1 MEKTGYERYGLTGNP
16 FRDLSSESI
25 ENIEIFHVAQAID
38 SALQS
43 MTDEVLAKENKAV
56 IVLLG
61 SLGSGKTERLLMLK
75 NQAKQENALWTMR
88 NITAETR
95 WVVVTV
101 AEGIME
107 SVKLGS
113 FSRIFTAP
121 GWYKGLMKIAK
132 SADKGY
138 DPEKIGM
145 AIADALNENAPAFLL
160 LNDMHNLEKGEDSAR
175 FLQVLHV
182 LFDRIDKG
190 VMVML
195 TSSESYFDY
204 LMTGQDSLMARINKR
219 LLVQPL
225 NDQEASLMIAKRL
238 LAKRVVED
246 MPNLYPFTD
255 SSVREMNRTAKGN
268 PRELLKVADKVID
281 GAAKKKLIQINDDAV
296 RGVLSVPGKA
306 QEEELTETVLTGECI
321 SVEQKK

>member
-1 MEKTGYERYGLTGNP
+1 VEKTGYERYGLTGNP

-38 SALQS
+38 SDLQS
-43 MTDEVLAKENKAV
+43 MTEEVLAKENKAV

-88 NITAETR
+88 NLTAETR

-113 FSRIFTAP
+113 FSKIFAAP
-121 GWYKGLMKIAK
+121 AWYKGLMKIAK
-132 SADKGY
+132 SAGKGY
-138 DPEKIGM
+138 DPEKAGM
-145 AIADALNENAPAFLL
+145 VIADALNENAPAFLL
-160 LNDMHNLEKGEDSAR
+160 LNDMHNLEKGEDSTR

-182 LFDRIDKG
+182 MFDRIDKG
-190 VMVML
+190 VMVMM
-195 TSSESYFDY
+195 TSSESYFDFI
-204 LMTGQDSLMARINKR
+204 MTGQDSLMARINKR
-219 LLVQPL
+219 LVVHPL

-246 MPNLYPFTD
+246 MPALYPFTD

-281 GAAKKKLIQINDDAV
+281 EAAKKKLIQINDDAV
-296 RGVLSVPGKA
+296 KGVMNVPEKA
-306 QEEELTETVLTGECI
+306 QEELAEAVGIGECI
-321 SVEQKK
+321 AVDQKK